1 MEKRFAIVYFM
12 YKGKGDFMKKLRVI
26 LLSMILVFSVILSI
40 PAKAENSTDNQD
52 SFNVYL
58 SNITELGSLTNG
70 NKKVF
75 KNVEPNGSEIS
86 LLDNNMEVTY
96 NYGLVTPT
104 RGVVTYSDLKKYGY
118 ESFQAYI
125 GIAKSGRNN
134 TTSKV
139 KFQVYGDDELLFE
152 SDEIHGDSNQ
162 QYINIDIKNIDVLKL
177 VAVTSKGNNGIPAV
191 WADAKLY
198 KSTATPSLEVAD
210 LEFSSPKQVT
220 SDNILE
226 YAKAFSADET
236 TDLTDKITFNTNY
249 VEGTAGEYEV
259 TYSVTDPKN
268 NVTATR
274 TVDMKIRS
282 TEDYKVNMT
291 MEEMTTPFATY
302 LYHGRNSSSYQ
313 AQRAWDVAVK
323 TVLSYDNSDN
333 QWETIS
339 RWGETVVPITFHFQ
353 DMGIYISDE
362 DVSYFASHLMDDEP
376 RTFNMKD
383 WGATSTKKDG
393 VIDTVT
399 IYIGN
404 GMIEGSKYHDT
415 LQTIENNVTMLYEAV
430 QSDMSEVQMLK
441 AVATK
446 YSGWLKYGNGGQLL
460 SDSLANGV
468 AVCGGNARGYIYL
481 AERMGVK
488 SYWVRTGSH
497 AWAHSRVEGKWYRTD
512 LLAGMYLC
520 AEDGG
525 KPYHNEA
532 RTYRHR
538 NWVPLSTES
547 YPQKWMNYPTLTL
560 DVKEEHLIVPGDEFD
575 VTKLVNSVE
584 SIYDEDIADKVQLET
599 KIGNRP
605 GIYDAVISVVDS
617 RGNKVSKTSKITV
630 VDGEGVF
637 IPTSEATKNTG
648 FVDNQSI
655 SLYQDGMEVPYDY
668 GYRSNESK
676 EITFDISGKGYKY
689 FESYVGIEKHVRD
702 NTQYGHY
709 GKVQFEVYV
718 DDELVYQ
725 SKVIGWKDNQEHIL
739 ISIPEGAK
747 TVRLVSVPK
756 GSGNN
761 HGAWGEPRF
770 ITNNYIEDTR
780 DIVKSL
786 IDVERYMTEIN
797 DTKYV
802 LSTRVNSS
810 EKALLNIEFYRT
822 YLTDIID
829 HSLEYSDLQLKNTY
843 ILCVGVIEDLTG
855 QIYEVGK
862 SPIASGVEDTK
873 NQM

>member
-1 MEKRFAIVYFM
+1 
-12 YKGKGDFMKKLRVI
+12 MKDLKIIFL
-26 LLSMILVFSVILSI
+26 SVILAFSMI
-40 PAKAENSTDNQD
+40 FTTSAKAENSTKSSTENQD
-52 SFNVYL
+52 AFDIYL
-58 SNITELGSLTNG
+58 SDINELGSLTSG

-75 KNVEPNGSEIS
+75 KNAEPNGTQIS
-86 LLDNNMEVTY
+86 LLDNDLEVTY
-96 NYGLVTPT
+96 EYGLVTPT
-104 RGVVTYSDLKKYGY
+104 RGVVTYSDLRKYGY

-125 GIAKSGRNN
+125 GIALSGRSN
-134 TTSKV
+134 TSSTV
-139 KFQVYGDDELLFE
+139 KFQVYGDDKLLYE
-152 SDEIHGDSNQ
+152 SDEISGNSNQ
-162 QYINIDIKNIDVLKL
+162 QFINIDIKNIDVLKL
-177 VAVTSKGNNGIPAV
+177 VATTSKGSNGIAAT

-198 KSTATPSLEVAD
+198 KDAATPSLEVSD

-220 SDNILE
+220 NDNILE
-226 YAKAFSADET
+226 YAKAFSADGT
-236 TDLTDKITFNTNY
+236 RDLTANITYTTNY

-259 TYSVTDPKN
+259 TYSVTDPQN
-268 NVTATR
+268 NETTIR

-291 MEEMTTPFATY
+291 MAEMTTPFATY

-333 QWETIS
+333 QWQTIS
-339 RWGETVVPITFHFQ
+339 RWGETVVPVTFHFQ

-362 DVSYFASHLMDDEP
+362 DVSYFTSHLMDDEP

-404 GMIEGSKYHDT
+404 GMIEGSKYRDT
-415 LQTIENNVTMLYEAV
+415 LQTIENNVAMLYEAV

-441 AVATK
+441 AVASK
-446 YSGWLKYGNGGQLL
+446 YSNWLKYGNGGQLL
-460 SDSLANGV
+460 SDALANGI

-532 RTYRHR
+532 RLYRHR

-547 YPQKWMNYPTLTL
+547 YPQKWMNYPTLIL
-560 DVKEEHLIVPGDEFD
+560 DVKEEHLIVPGDKFD
-575 VTKLVNSVE
+575 VTSLVNSVE
-584 SIYDEDIADKVQLET
+584 SIYDNDIVNKVQLET
-599 KIGNRP
+599 NIGNRP
-605 GIYDAVISVVDS
+605 GIYNAVISVVDS
-617 RGNKVSKTSKITV
+617 RGNKVSKTCKITV
-630 VDGEGVF
+630 VDGEGIF
-637 IPTSEATKNTG
+637 IPTSEAIKNTG

-655 SLYQDGMEVPYDY
+655 SLFKAGVEVPYDF

-689 FESYVGIEKHVRD
+689 FETYVGIEKHVRD
-702 NTQYGHY
+702 NTSYGHY

-718 DDELVYQ
+718 DDKLAYQ

-739 ISIPEGAK
+739 IPINEDTK
-747 TVRLVSVPK
+747 TVRLVSIPK
-756 GSGNN
+756 GGGNN
-761 HGAWGEPRF
+761 HGAFGEPRF
-770 ITNNYIEDTR
+770 ITNHYVEDAR
-780 DIVKSL
+780 EVVKAL

-802 LSTRVNSS
+802 LSTRVNGP
-810 EKALLNIEFYRT
+810 ENALLNIEFYRS
-822 YLTDIID
+822 YLTDILD

-862 SPIASGVEDTK
+862 SPIASGIEDTK